1 MTMNSRYKQ
10 AAKEARYALLLTILY
25 VIGWCVC
32 AYLPDN
38 TRGPMGFPLW
48 FELSCIYFPLIFTLI
63 VYLCIKFFFKD
74 LPLGDNE

>member
-25 VIGWCVC
+25 VIGWGVC

-48 FELSCIYFPLIFTLI
+48 
-63 VYLCIKFFFKD
+63 
-74 LPLGDNE
+74 